1 MPVALRRSTA
11 EDLAFVTGLERSPE
25 NVQGI
30 GQWTDL
36 EHLAAMQSP
45 KREHWV
51 IERDGVPAGYLIA
64 FDAREDQAGIYVKR
78 ILVAEKG
85 QGTGSE
91 ALARYLDR
99 AFGELQ
105 ARFAWLHV
113 RGGNT
118 RAQGVYRRLGFQRF
132 DPDPDVARRFSEAA
146 ESTGIGAFR
155 MLLAARDWGESK
167 GPSLH
172 P

>member
-11 EDLAFVTGLERSPE
+11 ADLAFITGLERSPE
-25 NVQGI
+25 HVQGI

-45 KREHWV
+45 KREHWIV
-51 IERDGVPAGYLIA
+51 ERDGAPAGYLIA

-78 ILVAEKG
+78 ILVADKG
-85 QGTGSE
+85 QGTGTE

-99 AFGELQ
+99 VFGELG

-113 RGGNT
+113 REANT

-132 DPDPDVARRFSEAA
+132 DPPPEVARKFSEAA
-146 ESTGIGAFR
+146 ESTGNGAFR
-155 MLLAARDWGESK
+155 MLLPARDWAEGA
-167 GPSLH
+167 GASLQ